1 MEVDFAAE
9 GTDTKYILR
18 HANRAL
24 QVVAGNSASTRGDV
38 RSQGQRNKAILR
50 FDAPSSTD
58 GYDVLVALLLGIPA
72 GYACQPTKSFS
83 FSPGAARV
91 PAIALEHL

>member
-24 QVVAGNSASTRGDV
+24 QVVASNSASTRGDV
-38 RSQGQRNKAILR
+38 RSQVQRNKAILR
-50 FDAPSSTD
+50 FDASSSTD
-58 GYDVLVALLLGIPA
+58 GYDVLVALLLGILRGMPA
-72 GYACQPTKSFS
+72 SLQSLFLFHRAPLESQQ
-83 FSPGAARV
+83 SP
-91 PAIALEHL
+91 